1 MNCLCCT
8 IRGQDTSNCDE
19 VIITITHPFINN
31 YGEKYLVVGQ
41 HQRGD
46 TLFLQC
52 VKKQDGQI
60 ATFPASITDFPTRPG
75 QVPIDMDVKSF
86 FTIQGLNEAAFIL
99 DNSLHVS
106 T

>member
-1 MNCLCCT
+1 MCT
-8 IRGQDTSNCDE
+8 IKGQDTSHCDE

-31 YGEKYLVVGQ
+31 YGVKYLVVGQ
-41 HQRGD
+41 HQRSD

-52 VKKQDGQI
+52 VKKQGGQI
-60 ATFPASITDFPTRPG
+60 TTFPASITDFPMRPG
-75 QVPIDMDVKSF
+75 QVPIDVDVKSF

-99 DNSLHVS
+99 DNAVQMS